1 MKYYYK
7 TIIFLT
13 SNLYFIFQ
21 SYRGRKPSGAAG
33 VTPLSAGTSSIVPP
47 EANGGTVIPTGAQ
60 PPSRPSPQP
69 VVPPTVQQ
77 PMPVQQQ
84 PMVSFVFR
92 TFINKVFTKFVLML
106 IIFEIDEQLIF
117 F

>member
-1 MKYYYK
+1 MK
-7 TIIFLT
+7 TIIFRI
-13 SNLYFIFQ
+13 FIFCVILQ

-60 PPSRPSPQP
+60 LPSRPSPQP
-69 VVPPTVQQ
+69 VVASTVQQ

-84 PMVSFVFR
+84 PMVSC
-92 TFINKVFTKFVLML
+92 TNYL
-106 IIFEIDEQLIF
+106 E
-117 F
+117 